1 MSEYGKL
8 ESIRIKG
15 IAIICMYVLH
25 FFAHPDWI
33 LAENMYRTL
42 TPWGAVILPMLSNF
56 GHICVAL
63 FAFTSGYAMYIQRE
77 KYAHLQYR
85 ICKCFTFLI
94 QYWFVIAAFMLY
106 GFLAGETMPDIPT
119 FLMQSVGIGTDI
131 YAQGLNVC
139 TAWYVFF
146 FLVFVLLHPILIK
159 LSVKNFVI
167 DSFLTFIVLYGGAI
181 IVTKQPFIDI
191 PHTISRFFERFGL
204 WGSIGL
210 IGYLFA
216 KYQIF
221 KQVNGYLNKK
231 ISTAI
236 LVFLSVAIIPT
247 MMIIRSICGNIAIT
261 DIIYAPIL
269 IYAVNILLNQIRQPW
284 IESCLKILAKYSMY
298 MWFLHSIFFTPNN
311 SLQWLAYWPKYP
323 FLILIWTLFLT
334 LSISKVFHE
343 CYTQL
348 ESLFRKIK

>member
-181 IVTKQPFIDI
+181 IVTKQPFIGQEVLVANNLVTVRDDVAM
-191 PHTISRFFERFGL
+191 TIDTSAIAAINMTVDFDDL
-204 WGSIGL
+204 AANTDS
-210 IGYLFA
+210 YLEKFNE
-216 KYQIF
+216 IF
-221 KQVNGYLNKK
+221 NK
-231 ISTAI
+231 
-236 LVFLSVAIIPT
+236 
-247 MMIIRSICGNIAIT
+247 
-261 DIIYAPIL
+261 
-269 IYAVNILLNQIRQPW
+269 
-284 IESCLKILAKYSMY
+284 
-298 MWFLHSIFFTPNN
+298 
-311 SLQWLAYWPKYP
+311 
-323 FLILIWTLFLT
+323 
-334 LSISKVFHE
+334 
-343 CYTQL
+343 
-348 ESLFRKIK
+348 